1 MLAYVLLRSGPQH
14 STIAK
19 DLMVAASKRSDSA
32 ATLQLMSEAIKIQ
45 NHRHPDVAF
54 ARQHLADMA
63 KAGNPKALT
72 LMGQIRESESSYE
85 KALRFYESAARVDG
99 STGISTESSDG
110 TLADA
115 WSGIA
120 RLKAIA
126 GDWAG
131 SKAALEKAALQY
143 DDPSAYYGLAQQYTS
158 LTSPNWLNYILKAA
172 ISGDAA
178 AANKLGRYY
187 LGHTLAVHPLAEIG
201 KGFTGSTS
209 SRLSSESLTMA
220 TEWFTVS
227 AESSI
232 VTSQLYLAIL
242 LRAQGQTQE
251 GLNWLTKA
259 GSDKQLADAISYYR
273 QHWHNEHYNF
283 LWRSDHS
290 EEENE
295 YCLRTLV
302 ARWAE
307 QHEKKLAK

>member
-14 STIAK
+14 STTAK
-19 DLMVAASKRSDSA
+19 DLMVAASKQSDSA

-45 NHRHPDVAF
+45 NHRHPDVTF
-54 ARQHLADMA
+54 ARQHLAGMA
-63 KAGNPKALT
+63 KAGHPKALT
-72 LMGQIRESESSYE
+72 LMGQIRESEGNFE
-85 KALRFYESAARVDG
+85 KALKLYESAISIDR
-99 STGISTESSDG
+99 STGNSAEAHDG

-126 GDWAG
+126 RDWTSG
-131 SKAALEKAALQY
+131 KAALEKAALQY

-158 LTSPNWLNYILKAA
+158 LTSPDWLKYMLKAA

-187 LGHTLAVHPLAEIG
+187 LGRTLGIPPLANIEKALI
-201 KGFTGSTS
+201 GSTS
-209 SRLSSESLTMA
+209 KHVSSEILTLA
-220 TEWFTVS
+220 TEWFIIG

-242 LRAQGQTQE
+242 LRAQGQIQE
-251 GLNWLTKA
+251 GLDWLAKA
-259 GSDKQLADAISYYR
+259 GSDKQLDDAISYYK
-273 QHWHNEHYNF
+273 QYWHNENYSF
-283 LWRSDHS
+283 LWRSDDS
-290 EEENE
+290 GEENE

-302 ARWAE
+302 GRWAE
-307 QHEKKLAK
+307 QHEKLLLR